1 MIGTFAFVLV
11 FTMFKEAFEDLQR
24 HRQDRELNNKETLVF
39 DSKAQKFSPKKWQ
52 DIKAGELVKVMKDE
66 EFPADI
72 VLLKSDKE
80 SGIVFVDTM
89 NLDGEVRHEKARVI

>member
-11 FTMFKEAFEDLQR
+11 FTMLKEAWEDLAR
-24 HRQDRELNNKETLVF
+24 HKQDRELNNKTSLVW
-39 DSKAQKFSPKKWQ
+39 DGQKFAEKKWQ
-52 DIKAGELVKVMKDE
+52 DIKQGEMVKIRKDE

-72 VLLKSDKE
+72 VLLKSDKD

-89 NLDGEVRHEKARVI
+89 NLDGEVSVRPT